1 MKIIEEPLPGLLL
14 IEPKVFRDA
23 RGYFFESFSSREMES
38 LGIKVP
44 FVQDNQSLSQKG
56 VLRGLHFQG
65 PPAAQDKLVR
75 VISGAVLDVAVD
87 VRQGSPTYGRHFAVE
102 LSGDNFLMLFI
113 PKGFAH
119 GFETLEDNTVFSY
132 KCSDYYRP
140 DTEGGLRWDDP
151 DVNIAWRGHEALV
164 SDKDQKLPGWEAF
177 ESPFEFGA
185 Y

>member
-1 MKIIEEPLPGLLL
+1 MKIIEEPLPGLFL
-14 IEPKVFRDA
+14 IEPRVFRDA
-23 RGYFFESFSSREMES
+23 RGYFFESFSQKEMEQ
-38 LGIKVP
+38 LGVCVP
-44 FVQDNQSLSQKG
+44 FVQDNQSLSQRG
-56 VLRGLHFQG
+56 VLRGLHFQA

-87 VRQGSPTYGRHFAVE
+87 VRKGSPTYGRHFSVE
-102 LSGDNFLMLFI
+102 LSVTNFLMLFI

-140 DTEGGLRWDDP
+140 DTEGGLRWNDSSL
-151 DVNIAWRGHEALV
+151 NIPWRGSEALV
-164 SDKDQKLPGWEAF
+164 SDKDQKLPLWETF
-177 ESPFEFGA
+177 ESPFQYGD